1 MADKVIF
8 FFLLLTGLL
17 TGSKDRMKGTKSLID
32 FTFSIFYS
40 TILLKRYIK
49 AKEKAN

>member
-8 FFLLLTGLL
+8 WII
-17 TGSKDRMKGTKSLID
+17 DRIVDRIKGEKSLID
-32 FTFSIFYS
+32 FTFSIFYY
-40 TILLKRYIK
+40 TILLKRYRK